1 METNKQQK
9 YAVGKNPNTLA
20 NLIPG
25 GYTKS
30 PEGRKVHAS
39 ARLTKTT
46 KENLTVMLSE
56 MNLTLGDF
64 LEKIVLKE
72 ILIVRNK

>member
-9 YAVGKNPNTLA
+9 YAVGRNPNTLA

-25 GYTKS
+25 GHMKS
-30 PEGRKVHAS
+30 PEGRSVHAS

-46 KENLTVMLSE
+46 KEKLTVMLSE

>member
-9 YAVGKNPNTLA
+9 YAVGRNPNTLA

-25 GYTKS
+25 GHMKS
-30 PEGRKVHAS
+30 PEGRSVHAS

-56 MNLTLGDF
+56 MNLTLADF
-64 LEKIVLKE
+64 LEKISDGKLKVIE
-72 ILIVRNK
+72 NK